1 MAVITSVE
9 ELRAL
14 YGEPAEPSLIKEV
27 DRLTPAYRALIE
39 RSPFAI
45 LATGGPEGLDCS
57 PRGDQPGFV
66 RVVDDTTL
74 LLPDRRGNNRTDSL
88 RNIIRDPRVALL
100 FMVPGSTST
109 LRVNGLAS
117 LTTDPDLLNSFSV
130 EGTPPR
136 SVIVIAIDS
145 VYFQCSRALMRADL
159 WNPGRFVDASCL
171 PTQGQMLAEISDHR
185 LGGEEYDR
193 AWPERA
199 RNSFW

>member
-1 MAVITSVE
+1 M
-9 ELRAL
+9 
-14 YGEPAEPSLIKEV
+14 
-27 DRLTPAYRALIE
+27 
-39 RSPFAI
+39 
-45 LATGGPEGLDCS
+45 
-57 PRGDQPGFV
+57 
-66 RVVDDTTL
+66 VDDTTL

-109 LRVNGLAS
+109 LRVNGRGS

-130 EGTPPR
+130 EGRPPR

>member
-109 LRVNGLAS
+109 LRVNGRAS

-130 EGTPPR
+130 EGRPPR